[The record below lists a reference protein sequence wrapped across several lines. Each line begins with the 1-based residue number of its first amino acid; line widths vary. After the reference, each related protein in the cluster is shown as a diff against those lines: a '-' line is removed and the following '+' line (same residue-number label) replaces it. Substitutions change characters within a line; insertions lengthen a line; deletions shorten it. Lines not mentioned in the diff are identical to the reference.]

1 MSNPDR
7 SGRLD
12 EEYAD
17 PLLEPE
23 MFRSGDRLLER
34 LKRFKADLKV
44 SHDALIRAL
53 GNQDQTRR
61 SRSTV
66 RAAEM
71 IRYDISV
78 HSESLQS
85 SCEEVLA
92 LGDRSR
98 RGENDGIP
106 PSSAALASSSK

>member
-1 MSNPDR
+1 MVT
-7 SGRLD
+7 
-12 EEYAD
+12 
-17 PLLEPE
+17 
-23 MFRSGDRLLER
+23 SGDRLLAR
-34 LKRFKADLKV
+34 VKRFKADFKV
-44 SHDALIRAL
+44 SHDVLIKAL
-53 GNQDQTRR
+53 GNPDETRKR
-61 SRSTV
+61 RWIVST
-66 RAAEM
+66 ADM